1 MIFVGLGVINAV
13 GGVGPRDEQSYQAG
27 RSVGDV
33 GRTMVKFG
41 GATPEDYCKQQFT
54 LSTPLGEKS
63 KYRRGDYMDGCL
75 DALEEKLN
83 GKS

>member
-63 KYRRGDYMDGCL
+63 EYRRGDYMDGCL
-75 DALEEKLN
+75 DALEEQLD
-83 GKS
+83 GES